1 MKTCPRCGFHHV
13 DEDERC
19 IRCGTFLETLGEV
32 DPLAAADR
40 EVFDFDTGKG
50 PRSRWWEGPLRL
62 FATPLRWFSLL
73 RMRMACPLPEDVGYR
88 RPWIAGALSV
98 IPGLGQLYNHQPKK
112 AAILFVFVTLVFA
125 LAIATIYHPASNWI
139 LVGYVLAV
147 VYAYNDGIVTAK
159 RINQEWLPWQ
169 LGVAYYC
176 AWIFYVCMLCLAIQF
191 LGRHYV
197 IKFRYISGDEVAPYL
212 RKGEKI
218 GVDCFT
224 YTFLREPRIGDVVFY
239 DPPTLKIENTTLLDG
254 AMDKIQHHVD
264 RINEMKA
271 DDPFGAYIYLKA
283 VGGNAPLHNVLYVD
297 PPNAVERIVAGP
309 GQTFERRA
317 GVFYRDGQPVPP
329 EEEPL
334 VTDQILQD
342 FKLEAPEDAYLIL
355 FSYTGDVYDF
365 VPAND
370 LTSTDSLKFQIP
382 RLDDP
387 EWINQNWPEASV
399 VPREGIV
406 GRVWF
411 VYQPPPA
418 RRWAR

>member
-19 IRCGTFLETLGEV
+19 IRCGTFLETLDEA

-40 EVFDFDTGKG
+40 EVFDFAPGQEI
-50 PRSRWWEGPLRL
+50 RSRWWEGPLRL
-62 FATPLRWFSLL
+62 FATPLRWISIL
-73 RMRMACPLPEDVGYR
+73 RMRLACPLPEDVGYR
-88 RPWIAGALSV
+88 RAWIAGALSV
-98 IPGLGQLYNHQPKK
+98 LPGLGQLYNHQPKK
-112 AAILFVFVTLVFA
+112 AAILFVFVMLVFA

-139 LVGYVLAV
+139 LIGYVLAV
-147 VYAYNDGIVTAK
+147 VYAFNDGIITAK
-159 RINQEWLPWQ
+159 RINEEWLPWQ

-176 AWIFYVCMLCLAIQF
+176 AWIFYVCMLCLTIQF

-197 IKFRYISGDEVAPYL
+197 VKFRYISGDEVAPYL
-212 RKGEKI
+212 RKSEKI
-218 GVDCFT
+218 GVDCYT
-224 YTFLREPRIGDVVFY
+224 YSFLREPRVGDVVFY
-239 DPPTLKIENTTLLDG
+239 DPPTLKIENTTMLDESLENIERN
-254 AMDKIQHHVD
+254 ADKIAKIQAEYGMGGLAY
-264 RINEMKA
+264 RILGGSAPWA
-271 DDPFGAYIYLKA
+271 DVML
-283 VGGNAPLHNVLYVD
+283 VD
-297 PPNAVERIVAGP
+297 PGSAVERIVAGP

-317 GVFYRDGQPVPP
+317 GVFYRDGRPVSL

-334 VTDQILQD
+334 VTDQLLQD
-342 FKLEAPEDAYLIL
+342 FKLEAPEDSYIIL
-355 FSYTGDVYDF
+355 FSYTGDAYDYMARESEF
-365 VPAND
+365 NV
-370 LTSTDSLKFQIP
+370 KIP

-387 EWINQNWPEASV
+387 KWLNQNWPEASV